1 MGPTSM
7 TISQE
12 DFFNELA
19 AGHSGP
25 TISEAKR
32 EYFQT
37 RLRNRLF
44 TFILAKF
51 VSEQKR
57 GLTKAKLGRRI
68 GKSPEV
74 INRWLGAPSNLTL
87 DTVSDLL
94 LGISAEEL
102 TPQTEAL
109 LYQAPRNFLPGD
121 WIEQEEQPNRRQPPR
136 PKDELHLGNEAQ
148 EQKRAPSPPELLGRQ

>member
-1 MGPTSM
+1 MS
-7 TISQE
+7 ISQE

-25 TISEAKR
+25 TIPEAKR

-44 TFILAKF
+44 NFILAKF
-51 VSEQKR
+51 VAEQER

-68 GKSPEV
+68 GKPPEV

-102 TPQTEAL
+102 TPQAEAL
-109 LYQAPRNFLPGD
+109 LHQDPRNFLPGA
-121 WIEQEEQPNRRQPPR
+121 WITHEEQQKRKQPPR
-136 PKDELHLGNEAQ
+136 PKDELDLAHVP
-148 EQKRAPSPPELLGRQ
+148 QKQNKAPSPLELLGAK